1 MVALLPS
8 VVTQNQKEV
17 LCMKE
22 QVRLCSN
29 KSLFTKTGCQQAA
42 SHSQPTLTQ
51 TQQLLTFCNIC
62 SHHVLYMQFW
72 VFLCFPEPSE
82 NKLQTSIHNSQNKNT
97 LLLSQGLVT
106 NYIRQDSNGNK
117 TSRRYIY
124 LYIYICI
131 FTGEFNFRHVVRK
144 KNPGS
149 ISYMPS

>member
-1 MVALLPS
+1 MQYLLSPCIIYA
-8 VVTQNQKEV
+8 V
-17 LCMKE
+17 LG
-22 QVRLCSN
+22 
-29 KSLFTKTGCQQAA
+29 F
-42 SHSQPTLTQ
+42 
-51 TQQLLTFCNIC
+51 F
-62 SHHVLYMQFW
+62 

-82 NKLQTSIHNSQNKNT
+82 NKLQTSIHNSQNKDT

-149 ISYMPS
+149 ISYMPSWEMSLSSKHIYGTGNNDLCDHMYLWSIMTLYVTSGG